1 MPRPSRLAL
10 IALTVAGTGCN
21 KEYPNPFAQ
30 GGRTMPPAKT
40 AAIVLTTGLWST
52 QANAPRELFAI
63 DPDGANPTQLTF
75 CSNAA
80 TPCDVLE
87 PVPSP
92 LRTRMM
98 LRRLDSGAAGETL
111 VFEDLERSAE
121 AVIAQAA
128 QRVSGADWSPQDGVV
143 VYSAVG
149 QGNLEDLYR
158 VDPNGQNASNL
169 TQTATVRERRP
180 RIDPGGT
187 VAVYE
192 RIEADGKGGI
202 FIFQNSN
209 TQQRVT
215 SGGSGT
221 DVLAATG
228 EVVGSDSD
236 PDFSPDD
243 KSIVFRRLTS
253 TGGSGLGTWDILT
266 VRTDGTSLAT
276 LASGPIFRGAPD
288 WGAQGILFTEVD
300 ASAGTARVVLIQP
313 DGSGRKVLLTQPAT
327 TRLGT
332 ARWLY

>member
-1 MPRPSRLAL
+1 MPRHSRVAL
-10 IALTVAGTGCN
+10 IALTTAVAGCN

-30 GGRTMPPAKT
+30 SSHTVPPPIT
-40 AAIVLTTGLWST
+40 AAILLTTGLWSA
-52 QANAPRELFAI
+52 QPSAPRELFAI
-63 DPDGANPTQLTF
+63 DLSGANPTRLTF
-75 CSNAA
+75 CNASA
-80 TPCDVLE
+80 ACDVLE

-92 LRTRMM
+92 TRTRVMM
-98 LRRLDSGAAGETL
+98 RRLDADAAGESL
-111 VFEDLERSAE
+111 IFEDLERAAE
-121 AVIAQAA
+121 AVIAPAT

-149 QGNLEDLYR
+149 QGNLEDLYK
-158 VDPNGQNASNL
+158 VDPNGQNPANL
-169 TQTATVRERRP
+169 TQTAAVRERRP

-192 RIEADGKGGI
+192 RIEADGKGGV

-209 TQQRVT
+209 TQSRVT
-215 SGGSGT
+215 SGGPGAE
-221 DVLAATG
+221 VLAATG
-228 EVVGSDSD
+228 EVVGSDTD

-243 KSIVFRRLTS
+243 RSIVFRRLTS
-253 TGGSGLGTWDILT
+253 TGGGGLGTWDILT

-288 WGAQGILFTEVD
+288 WGTQGILFTEVD
-300 ASAGTARVVLIQP
+300 LAAGTARVVLIQP
-313 DGSGRKVLLTQPAT
+313 DGSGRQVLLTQPAT

>member
-1 MPRPSRLAL
+1 MSRPSRVAL
-10 IALTVAGTGCN
+10 IALTAVAGCN
-21 KEYPNPFAQ
+21 KEYPNPFARSN
-30 GGRTMPPAKT
+30 RTVPPPPT
-40 AAIVLTTGLWST
+40 AAIVLTTGLWSA

-63 DPDGANPTQLTF
+63 DPSGANPTRLTF
-75 CSNAA
+75 CNAA
-80 TPCDVLE
+80 AACDVLE

-92 LRTRMM
+92 VRSRLMV
-98 LRRLDSGAAGETL
+98 RRLDAGASGESL
-111 VFEDLERSAE
+111 VFEDLERAAE
-121 AVIAQAA
+121 AVIAKGE

-158 VDPNGQNASNL
+158 VDPNGQNPINL
-169 TQTATVRERRP
+169 TQSAAVRERRP

-209 TQQRVT
+209 TQSRVT
-215 SGGSGT
+215 SGGPGT
-221 DVLAATG
+221 EVLSATG
-228 EVVGSDSD
+228 EAVGSDSD

-243 KSIVFRRLTS
+243 RSIVFRRLTS
-253 TGGSGLGTWDILT
+253 TGGGGLGTWDILT
-266 VRTDGTSLAT
+266 ARTDGTSLT
-276 LASGPIFRGAPD
+276 TIASGPVFRGAPD

-300 ASAGTARVVLIQP
+300 PAAGTARVVLVQP
-313 DGSGRKVLLTQPAT
+313 DGSGRQVLLTQPAT
-327 TRLGT
+327 TLLGT